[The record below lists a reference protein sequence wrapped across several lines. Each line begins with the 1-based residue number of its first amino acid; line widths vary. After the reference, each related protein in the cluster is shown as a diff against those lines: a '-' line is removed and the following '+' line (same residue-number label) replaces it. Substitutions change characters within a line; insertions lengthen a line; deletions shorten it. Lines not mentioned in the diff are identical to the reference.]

1 MGSKGR
7 RVAPSGLQ
15 EPRARRRGS
24 RGQLPP
30 QQEHVLRAPGRKWSP
45 LPPCVRS
52 FPDSLPPLGSSAES
66 ARHRNSSLSSRRA
79 LVRSLVLPQMSVK
92 PVTAATETRKRAKL
106 VQGQGQG
113 PGPASQTTQHPEPQ
127 TEAGQSSAE
136 RSAARGPSESLQ
148 GLPKNGE
155 TQFRCN
161 YIQTIFQYNETAAHS
176 PRQTWKMSPR
186 RDQQPVSGLGDHLS
200 PGGLRAKFRR
210 CSFFSLPQSS
220 LIFVT
225 ITFKHVRVFTTHL
238 VFFHLIIYA
247 GDYFISSNRVFCT
260 DPQCNIQ

>member
-15 EPRARRRGS
+15 EPRARPRGS

-30 QQEHVLRAPGRKWSP
+30 QQERVLRAPGRKWSP

-66 ARHRNSSLSSRRA
+66 AGHRNSSLSSRRA

-92 PVTAATETRKRAKL
+92 PVTAATETRKHAKL

-127 TEAGQSSAE
+127 TEAE
-136 RSAARGPSESLQ
+136 E
-148 GLPKNGE
+148 E
-155 TQFRCN
+155 
-161 YIQTIFQYNETAAHS
+161 EDS
-176 PRQTWKMSPR
+176 PRLR
-186 RDQQPVSGLGDHLS
+186 GQQPGAPQNPFKDSQKMV
-200 PGGLRAKFRR
+200 RR
-210 CSFFSLPQSS
+210 NFA
-220 LIFVT
+220 V
-225 ITFKHVRVFTTHL
+225 ITFKQ
-238 VFFHLIIYA
+238 FFNIMKQQHILQGRRGKCHPA
-247 GDYFISSNRVFCT
+247 GTSSLFPGWGITCPPEDSGRSSDDVAFS
-260 DPQCNIQ
+260 PSPKVPLFLSQ